1 MATPGFAPPRQP
13 RAAGPVARPVPASP
27 PGRRRSSGVTVSRTS
42 RNGCSSR
49 KGFER
54 RRRYVPSNDATVTDC
69 HRHET
74 PRVSTRARGGRRGR
88 TGRQQCD
95 CRARDYR
102 RGLSPY
108 NTTSP
113 TRRSASFSNRPARA
127 RRPVTPNR
135 TPPTTTAPTAN
146 HRPPASPASNRSPA
160 STEGY
165 RPPAPEDGWRE

>member
-13 RAAGPVARPVPASP
+13 RAAGSTIRSTGASPNARPTGAPPRRPARAVS
-27 PGRRRSSGVTVSRTS
+27 VTNTRTS
-42 RNGCSSR
+42 RNGCTSG

-54 RRRYVPSNDATVTDC
+54 RRRYVPSTDGTVTDC
-69 HRHET
+69 DRNET
-74 PRVSTRARGGRRGR
+74 PRVSSHARPNLDGRAVRHQR
-88 TGRQQCD
+88 D

-108 NTTSP
+108 TTTSP

-127 RRPVTPNR
+127 RLPVTP
-135 TPPTTTAPTAN
+135 TPTTSTPTTPTTAPTEN
-146 HRPPASPASNRSPA
+146 H
-160 STEGY
+160 